1 MFTGEFT
8 QVSDRCSLAVLL
20 DRIGLNDPAVRA
32 IAEIVPD
39 IDLKD
44 GKFGREQVP
53 GISHVI
59 GGICTSPKDDL
70 ARIGAV

>member
-1 MFTGEFT
+1 MTLPCAP
-8 QVSDRCSLAVLL
+8 S
-20 DRIGLNDPAVRA
+20 PK
-32 IAEIVPD
+32 IVPD

-53 GISHVI
+53 GIAHVI

-70 ARIGAV
+70 ARIGLFDGTYEYFRKKRGR

>member
-1 MFTGEFT
+1 
-8 QVSDRCSLAVLL
+8 
-20 DRIGLNDPAVRA
+20 VRA

-53 GISHVI
+53 GIAQVI
-59 GGICTSPKDDL
+59 GCICASPKDDL